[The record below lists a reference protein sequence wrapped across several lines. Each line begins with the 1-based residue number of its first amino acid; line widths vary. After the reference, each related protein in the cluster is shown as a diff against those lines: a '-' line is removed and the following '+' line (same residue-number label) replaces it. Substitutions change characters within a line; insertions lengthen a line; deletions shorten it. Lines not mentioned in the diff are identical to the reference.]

1 MKCVKC
7 GYEFFEGIFCPECG
21 TKHEKI
27 IVVAVEREKNVEDV
41 AVEEDR
47 NIVESEKPAIRE
59 KAEGK
64 ERDRAI
70 KTTQEEKDKKGNLEK
85 VINRK
90 AIMSL
95 VLGIFSWISLLSMIL
110 IFISPVASIWSIVD
124 GIKSI
129 KSKTKYKKSAIM
141 GIFLS
146 IIYWVLIISILIMV
160 YFFEDDSTQTSN
172 PSSVIKEMDI
182 ESEEVIEA
190 DTDTKNNNEEIVESI
205 DDVNIEG
212 KANTN
217 TEEENYT
224 KSIDAENS
232 DNDSVSDSI
241 SMIEEAYGVDMD
253 LYSVENFPYQN
264 SRKASKLIKVYQ
276 EAKNAK
282 ETDFTNVESER
293 KGIFDSSMQYVQTL
307 SEGDYMYYGEMKN
320 GKPNGEGLLLSYD
333 SSTGAHLLNLLG
345 EFKDGQLN
353 GYVIWFS
360 SFNGLEVASEG
371 NYSKGE
377 RDGEYF
383 GYYNGMFDENYLQD
397 NVDFLYAYQDYVR
410 EQILADYDTLIFDL
424 LLLPVYVQEKGEYN
438 NGKPTGKWFSYFSDG
453 TTEAEVK
460 FNRDGE
466 SGEGSIYYSNGNLK
480 YKGEFKD
487 MLYHGKGTLYR
498 EDGSIEY
505 KGKFEKGNI
514 KAE

>member
-1 MKCVKC
+1 MICKKC
-7 GYEFFEGIFCPECG
+7 GTEFIEGIYCPECG
-21 TKHEKI
+21 TKYEDI
-27 IVVAVEREKNVEDV
+27 IVEAVAV
-41 AVEEDR
+41 
-47 NIVESEKPAIRE
+47 E
-59 KAEGK
+59 KAEG
-64 ERDRAI
+64 
-70 KTTQEEKDKKGNLEK
+70 NLEK
-85 VINRK
+85 AINRK

-95 VLGIFSWISLLSMIL
+95 VLGIFSWISLFSMIL
-110 IFISPVASIWSIVD
+110 IFISPVTSIWSIVD
-124 GIKSI
+124 GIKSL
-129 KSKTKYKKSAIM
+129 KSKTRYKKSAII

-146 IIYWVLIISILIMV
+146 TLYWILIISIIVIIL
-160 YFFEDDSTQTSN
+160 FFDDNSTQTSN
-172 PSSVIKEMDI
+172 SSSVVKEMDI
-182 ESEEVIEA
+182 ESEEVTEA
-190 DTDTKNNNEEIVESI
+190 DIKNYNKEIEESV
-205 DDVNIEG
+205 DDINIEG
-212 KANTN
+212 KDNTN
-217 TEEENYT
+217 TEAENYS
-224 KSIDAENS
+224 KSIDTENG
-232 DNDSVSDSI
+232 DNDLRDDSI
-241 SMIEEAYGVDMD
+241 SMIEEAYGINMG

-282 ETDFTNVESER
+282 ETDFINVESER

-307 SEGDYMYYGEMKN
+307 SEGDYLYYGEMKN
-320 GKPNGEGLLLSYD
+320 GKPDGEGLLLSYD
-333 SSTGAHLLNLLG
+333 SSKGSHLLNLLG

-360 SFNGLEVASEG
+360 SFNGLEVTSEG

-377 RDGEYF
+377 REGEYF

-397 NVDFLYAYQDYVR
+397 NVDLLYAYQDYVR
-410 EQILADYDTLIFDL
+410 EETLADHDILIFDL

-438 NGKPTGKWFSYFSDG
+438 NGKPTGKWISYFSDG

-466 SGEGSIYYSNGNLK
+466 SGEGSFYYPNGNLK

-505 KGKFEKGNI
+505 NGKFEKGNI